1 LLTGSCT
8 NEDYELEM
16 TVAQTCLGRKKMKLY
31 KSRKLKFVVG
41 FFVAWL
47 LIHSAYVTYD
57 GLHDY
62 TGNADVAIILG
73 NAVFADSSLSLW
85 LQGRV
90 DAAIKLYQEGRVK
103 KIFASGGDGKEYGVP
118 EGNAMKKYLIEKNI
132 PANDIIADNK
142 GNNSYLTAKDF
153 IALNDSLHFSS
164 AIVVSSF
171 YHITRCKYIIK
182 KLGFK
187 NVEGFASKK
196 YFLMDGYGLFREF
209 FAFYKYMLF
218 Y

>member
-1 LLTGSCT
+1 MGSKKIKIKI
-8 NEDYELEM
+8 
-16 TVAQTCLGRKKMKLY
+16 GRKTKIFLGI
-31 KSRKLKFVVG
+31 FIAW
-41 FFVAWL
+41 FF
-47 LIHSAYVTYD
+47 IHSAYVVYD
-57 GLHDY
+57 GFHDY
-62 TGNADVAIILG
+62 KGNADVAIILG
-73 NAVFADSSLSLW
+73 NAVFADGSLSPW

-90 DAAIKLYQEGRVK
+90 DAAIKLYKDRRVK
-103 KIFASGGDGKEYGVP
+103 KIFASGGEGKEYGVP
-118 EGNAMKKYLIEKNI
+118 EGDAMRKYLIEQKI
-132 PANDIIADNK
+132 PASDIIADNN

-187 NVEGFASKK
+187 NVEGYASHV
-196 YFLMDGYGLFREF
+196 YFINDAYGLFREF
-209 FAFYKYMLF
+209 FAFYKYILF